1 MKLLINADSYQNI
14 YVPYI
19 KYTICKAMAG
29 VKVMNT
35 TCKAMAGV
43 KVMDKKKWFF
53 ETTLFYN
60 MIDII
65 CIAKYFQII
74 KSRLLKNYENL

>member
-14 YVPYI
+14 YVPYM

-35 TCKAMAGV
+35 TFKAMAGV
-43 KVMDKKKWFF
+43 KVMEKKMDF
-53 ETTLFYN
+53 
-60 MIDII
+60 
-65 CIAKYFQII
+65 
-74 KSRLLKNYENL
+74 

>member
-43 KVMDKKKWFF
+43 KVMDKKNGFSKQLSFI
-53 ETTLFYN
+53 T
-60 MIDII
+60 
-65 CIAKYFQII
+65 
-74 KSRLLKNYENL
+74 

>member
-14 YVPYI
+14 YVPYM

-35 TCKAMAGV
+35 TFKAMAGV
-43 KVMDKKKWFF
+43 KVMEKKTDFRK
-53 ETTLFYN
+53 N
-60 MIDII
+60 
-65 CIAKYFQII
+65 
-74 KSRLLKNYENL
+74 SLL